1 MNNDTINVDIS
12 KKWQLLLWKVFLSA
26 AIMFMVVEVII
37 CLVKKDLGMP
47 PRALREKFCQEY
59 NQKRF
64 IICRITLCLSFDCYS
79 ILFIKFLTCI

>member
-37 CLVKKDLGMP
+37 CLVKKDLGMTRGAYMGLYVAIP
-47 PRALREKFCQEY
+47 PSMAWKVYGSARPYPIQWPAPWQL
-59 NQKRF
+59 
-64 IICRITLCLSFDCYS
+64 
-79 ILFIKFLTCI
+79 